1 MTKKKKEVP
10 EVEDILSETPSQE
23 LLGQDTHHGDILMGM
38 EKPFAAVDGAAPSQ
52 VVEVT
57 VPEAPVKQKDPGM
70 VDQSMLMGVSDGD
83 VTVPHKDF
91 NNHNPE
97 IVDMPTQEEQPT
109 EEMQNAPVQV
119 VTVFRCVKAMDQMGL
134 GTNIVMALK
143 ASPDYQTSVRP
154 GSVGNLSIST
164 VSPGFNGWFEEG
176 RLYRVEITPME

>member
-1 MTKKKKEVP
+1 MENQK
-10 EVEDILSETPSQE
+10 ILN
-23 LLGQDTHHGDILMGM
+23 
-38 EKPFAAVDGAAPSQ
+38 K
-52 VVEVT
+52 
-57 VPEAPVKQKDPGM
+57 
-70 VDQSMLMGVSDGD
+70 VSHDLS
-83 VTVPHKDF
+83 
-91 NNHNPE
+91 NHNPE

-109 EEMQNAPVQV
+109 EEMQNVPVQV

-176 RLYRVEITPME
+176 RLYRVTIQPLE

>member
-1 MTKKKKEVP
+1 MTKKQKQQ
-10 EVEDILSETPSQE
+10 VEKILSETPKNTDEVLAGFAKEASENATTVAEVVAHQTEE
-23 LLGQDTHHGDILMGM
+23 LPQNDAKGQPSLDEQVENQKILN
-38 EKPFAAVDGAAPSQ
+38 K
-52 VVEVT
+52 
-57 VPEAPVKQKDPGM
+57 
-70 VDQSMLMGVSDGD
+70 VSHDLS
-83 VTVPHKDF
+83 
-91 NNHNPE
+91 NHNPE

-109 EEMQNAPVQV
+109 EEMQNVPVQV

-176 RLYRVEITPME
+176 KLYRVTIQPLE